1 MMDQT
6 AREKCL
12 MEAADW
18 LLRLREADVTPETIA
33 EWRMWCRSSPHNDQA
48 FSEVQS
54 VWDAAGSVPRRAV
67 DASDISNDA
76 YTGEMSVAQ
85 WRATSTARQRMSEP
99 WMRRALL
106 KNVSWLIAAA
116 AGLVA
121 FFFNWTDVMYSGGVQ
136 TTEIVTGIGMQ
147 REVHLTD
154 GSTVSLAGGSRLR
167 VHLTAAERQ
176 ITLAAGEAYFRVAKD
191 KHRPFVVQ
199 ALDAKV
205 TAVGTAFNVRAE
217 NHMVRVAV
225 TEGVV
230 EVARPTV
237 IANHASD
244 EKVHLTAGRE
254 LTWQA
259 GRAAPVVAVVDRI
272 RATSWLSG
280 TLEFSDESLS
290 TVVAAINRYSQHPL
304 RIAEPALGEYRFTGT
319 VEVTR
324 IDEWLAGL
332 QNIFPVAV
340 NRVGSEDIIVSM
352 GAPTLVQSAAIE
364 K

>member
-1 MMDQT
+1 MMDQ
-6 AREKCL
+6 ASREKRL

-18 LLRLREADVTPETIA
+18 LLRLRDTAVTPATIA
-33 EWRMWCRSSPHNDQA
+33 EWRMWCRSSPENDQA
-48 FSEVQS
+48 FSEIQA
-54 VWDAAGSVPRRAV
+54 VWEATGSLPHRAV
-67 DASDISNDA
+67 DADQVLSDTYN
-76 YTGEMSVAQ
+76 GETPVAQ
-85 WRATSTARQRMSEP
+85 WLAASSPPLQVMPKP
-99 WMRRALL
+99 WMRSKLSR
-106 KNVSWLIAAA
+106 NIGWLSAAA

-121 FFFNWTDVMYSGGVQ
+121 IALPWSDIMHSHATQ
-136 TTEIVTGIGMQ
+136 TTEVVTSVGMQ
-147 REVHLTD
+147 REVKLQD
-154 GSTVSLAGGSRLR
+154 GSTVTLAGGSRLR

-176 ITLAAGEAYFRVAKD
+176 ITLAEGEAYFQVAKD

-217 NHMVRVAV
+217 NHVVRVAV

-237 IANHASD
+237 VANNHADD

-259 GRAAPVVAVVDRI
+259 GRAAPVVAVIDRT

-280 TLEFSDESLS
+280 TLEFSDEPLS
-290 TVVAAINRYSQHPL
+290 SVVAAINRYSQNPL
-304 RIAEPALGEYRFTGT
+304 HIAEPAVGEYRFTGT
-319 VEVTR
+319 VDVTR
-324 IDEWLAGL
+324 IDEWLTGL
-332 QNIFPVAV
+332 PNIFPVAV
-340 NRVGSEDIIVSM
+340 NRAGNEEVIV
-352 GAPTLVQSAAIE
+352 PLVVASAASE